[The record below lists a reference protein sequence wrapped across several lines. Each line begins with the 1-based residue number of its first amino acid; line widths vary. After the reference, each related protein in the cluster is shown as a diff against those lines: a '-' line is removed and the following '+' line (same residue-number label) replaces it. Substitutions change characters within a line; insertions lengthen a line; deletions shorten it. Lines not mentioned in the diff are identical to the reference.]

1 MKRSIALAVVLVLL
15 VAGGL
20 TGVKVLQIRK
30 LIAAGAAFVPPPE
43 SVSSIQVRPEA
54 WRSSLS
60 AIGSLSAVQ
69 GVTLTPDI
77 PGTVREIAF
86 ESGAVVKDDDLLV
99 RLDTSSEEAQLRA
112 IQAQLE
118 LARTNLERV
127 TTLRAENTVSQAEL
141 DAAASAVK
149 QLKANADTIQTT
161 IQKKTIRAPF
171 AGRLGIR
178 QVNLGQY
185 LEAGK
190 PIVSLQAL
198 DHIYADFSLPQQDLA
213 RLKTGMPVRITT
225 DTYPGSSF
233 EGALTAINPALDS
246 VTRSVT
252 LQATLENPGQA
263 LRPGMFVRAEV
274 LLPEQRDVLVIPA
287 TAVLSAPYGDSVYV
301 LETMPATNQAPA
313 QLVVRQQL
321 IRTGAAR
328 GDFVA
333 VESGLKAGDRI
344 VSSGLFKLRNGM
356 AVVENNE
363 LSPKATETPRPAES

>member
-1 MKRSIALAVVLVLL
+1 MRLSIALAIVVVLMTG
-15 VAGGL
+15 GGL
-20 TGVKVLQIRK
+20 AGVKVLQIRK
-30 LIAAGAAFVPPPE
+30 LMAAGAAYVPPPE
-43 SVSSIQVRPEA
+43 SVSSTEVRPEQWQNA
-54 WRSSLS
+54 LS

-86 ESGAVVKDDDLLV
+86 ESGAVVKENDLLV

-127 TTLRAENTVSQAEL
+127 KTLRTENTVSQSEL
-141 DAAASAVK
+141 DTAESAVK
-149 QLKANADTIQTT
+149 QLSANAETIQTT

-178 QVNLGQY
+178 LVNLGQY

-213 RLKTGMPVRITT
+213 KLKPGMAVRITT
-225 DTYPGSSF
+225 DTYPGRNF
-233 EGALTAINPALDS
+233 EGTLTAINPALDS
-246 VTRSVT
+246 ITRSVT
-252 LQATLENPGQA
+252 LQATLDNPSQA
-263 LRPGMFVRAEV
+263 LRPGMFVRAQV
-274 LLPEQRDVLVIPA
+274 LLPDHQDVLVIPA

-301 LETMPATNQAPA
+301 LETRPATNQSPA

-321 IRTGAAR
+321 IRTGVAR
-328 GDFVA
+328 GDFVS
-333 VESGLKAGDRI
+333 VESGLKAGERI

-363 LSPKATETPRPAES
+363 LTPKAAEAPRPSES